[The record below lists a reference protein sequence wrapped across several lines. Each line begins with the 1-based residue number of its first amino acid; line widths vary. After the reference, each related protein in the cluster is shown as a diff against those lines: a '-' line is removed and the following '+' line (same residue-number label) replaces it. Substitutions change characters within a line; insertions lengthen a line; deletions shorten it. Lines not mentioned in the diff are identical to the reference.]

1 MSIGKI
7 IGLGSAAIV
16 VILMIYILMQ
26 GGSTPADV
34 KETVGVAEFKSA
46 AKPKSEEEKKLEELE
61 EKAKELSYAETS
73 KLFASKCVACHGR
86 NGEGRIL
93 GPAGASLAPS
103 IKGKSEE
110 YIMERL
116 EEYRQ
121 NRVENTLMK
130 GLLNNSSD
138 EELRALAKEIASFE

>member
-16 VILMIYILMQ
+16 VLLMVYILLQ
-26 GGSTPADV
+26 EGSTSSST
-34 KETVGVAEFKSA
+34 KEMAGSKDFQSA
-46 AKPKSEEEKKLEELE
+46 KKPKSEEEKKLEELE
-61 EKAKELSYAETS
+61 KQAKELTYAETS
-73 KLFASKCVACHGR
+73 ALFASKCVACHGR

-93 GPAGASLAPS
+93 GPAGTSLAPS
-103 IKGKSEE
+103 IKGRSEE
-110 YIMERL
+110 YIMKRL
-116 EEYRQ
+116 EDYRE

-130 GLLNNSSD
+130 GLLTNTSD